1 MKGIKIQSIV
11 LTFKEIAKHSTTE
24 LQDGIATTFHKLL
37 DDLLPSRFYALYQE
51 GDEWEIEIFNSAKAR
66 KRWAKETEKLIDDWN
81 GENLTGEKISYQ
93 IITFE
98 DFLRL
103 SSDKR
108 YNLNYYLPGLDFNDT
123 IAFCP
128 FYSHA

>member
-1 MKGIKIQSIV
+1 MKGTNVKSIV
-11 LTFKEIAKHSTTE
+11 FAFKEIAKHSTAE
-24 LQDGIATTFHKLL
+24 LQKEIKAAFRKSLDELL
-37 DDLLPSRFYALYQE
+37 SSRYYALYQE
-51 GDEWEIEIFNSAKAR
+51 GDEWEIIIFNSAKAR
-66 KRWAKETEKLIDDWN
+66 KRWVNATEKLIDDWN

-103 SSDKR
+103 SNDKR
-108 YNLNYYLPGLDFNDT
+108 YNWEYYLSGFDYNDP
-123 IAFCP
+123 IAFYP